1 MRLDTSRLQVSNKV
15 LDRLN
20 ELSKF
25 YNEPRSS
32 LIEKAVCHLEAFQGL
47 VEAFEKSNAP
57 AAPAAS
63 AKPVSATGKKA
74 LLKVANDYVDRW
86 TFDTDSPRNPTQEE
100 IDAMLNAY
108 DYDAPRAGYAAF
120 AEARATL
127 GLPHI
132 TYEALIEQWR
142 AYLTR

>member
-1 MRLDTSRLQVSNKV
+1 MRLRIKRPQLT
-15 LDRLN
+15 DRTIDLL
-20 ELSKF
+20 EKLS
-25 YNEPRSS
+25 ECHTDSWPI
-32 LIEKAVCHLEAFQGL
+32 LIEKAVCCPHAWLEM
-47 VEAFEKSNAP
+47 VEAVTK
-57 AAPAAS
+57 PAAS
-63 AKPVSATGKKA
+63 AKPKQQDKKLA
-74 LLKVANDYVDRW
+74 KKVANDYVDRW